1 MKKEMKLKEIL
12 ECIKIDLN
20 CGIDEVN
27 LGISKEECKKVEE
40 VINSIFDVEVED
52 RLFSLED
59 VRIDKGIVYNKLVDY
74 NKNEVIIFND
84 LGMLWY
90 EYSLEDYI
98 RDICER
104 ELGIDCNEVNK
115 YVYEDY
121 NEEDYI

>member
-1 MKKEMKLKEIL
+1 
-12 ECIKIDLN
+12 
-20 CGIDEVN
+20 
-27 LGISKEECKKVEE
+27 
-40 VINSIFDVEVED
+40 
-52 RLFSLED
+52 
-59 VRIDKGIVYNKLVDY
+59 
-74 NKNEVIIFND
+74 
-84 LGMLWY
+84 MLWY

>member
-12 ECIKIDLN
+12 KEIEIDLGYN
-20 CGIDEVN
+20 IEGTGIDDD
-27 LGISKEECKKVEE
+27 ECNKVRE
-40 VINSIFDVEVED
+40 VIKSIFDVEVED

-59 VRIDKGIVYNKLVDY
+59 VRIDKGIVYNKLVEY

-84 LGMLWY
+84 LNMLWY

-98 RDICER
+98 RDMCER

>member
-12 ECIKIDLN
+12 KEIEIDLGYN
-20 CGIDEVN
+20 IEGTGIDDD
-27 LGISKEECKKVEE
+27 ECNKVRE
-40 VINSIFDVEVED
+40 VIKSIFDVEVED

-84 LGMLWY
+84 LNMLWY

>member
-12 ECIKIDLN
+12 KEIEIDLGYN
-20 CGIDEVN
+20 IEGTGINDDECN
-27 LGISKEECKKVEE
+27 KVRE
-40 VINSIFDVEVED
+40 VISSIFDVEVED

-59 VRIDKGIVYNKLVDY
+59 VRIDKGIVYNKLVEY

-84 LGMLWY
+84 LNMLWY

>member
-12 ECIKIDLN
+12 KEIEIDLGYN
-20 CGIDEVN
+20 IEGTGIDDD
-27 LGISKEECKKVEE
+27 ECNKVRE
-40 VINSIFDVEVED
+40 VIKSIFDVEVED

-59 VRIDKGIVYNKLVDY
+59 VRIDKGIVYNKLVEY

-84 LGMLWY
+84 LNMLWY

-104 ELGIDCNEVNK
+104 ELGID
-115 YVYEDY
+115 
-121 NEEDYI
+121 

>member
-12 ECIKIDLN
+12 KEIEIDLGYN
-20 CGIDEVN
+20 IEGTGVDDDECN
-27 LGISKEECKKVEE
+27 KVRE
-40 VINSIFDVEVED
+40 VIKSIFDVEVED

-84 LGMLWY
+84 LNMLWY

>member
-12 ECIKIDLN
+12 KEIEIDLN

-40 VINSIFDVEVED
+40 VISSIFDVEVED

-59 VRIDKGIVYNKLVDY
+59 VRIDKGIVYNKLVEY

-84 LGMLWY
+84 LNMLWY

>member
-12 ECIKIDLN
+12 KEIEIDLGYN
-20 CGIDEVN
+20 IEGTGIDDD
-27 LGISKEECKKVEE
+27 ECNKVRE
-40 VINSIFDVEVED
+40 VIKSIFDVEVED

-59 VRIDKGIVYNKLVDY
+59 VRIDKGIVYNKLVEY

-84 LGMLWY
+84 LNMLWY

>member
-12 ECIKIDLN
+12 KEIEIDLGYN
-20 CGIDEVN
+20 IEGTGINDDECN
-27 LGISKEECKKVEE
+27 KVRE
-40 VINSIFDVEVED
+40 VISSIFDVEVED

-84 LGMLWY
+84 LNMLWY

>member
-12 ECIKIDLN
+12 KEIEIDLGYN
-20 CGIDEVN
+20 IEGTGIDDD
-27 LGISKEECKKVEE
+27 ECKKVRE
-40 VINSIFDVEVED
+40 VIKSIFDVEVED

-59 VRIDKGIVYNKLVDY
+59 VRIDKGIVYNKLVEY

-84 LGMLWY
+84 LNMLWY

>member
-1 MKKEMKLKEIL
+1 MKLKEIL

-20 CGIDEVN
+20 CSIDEVN

-84 LGMLWY
+84 LNMLWY

>member
-1 MKKEMKLKEIL
+1 MKLKEIL
-12 ECIKIDLN
+12 KEIEIDLGYN
-20 CGIDEVN
+20 IEGTGIDDD
-27 LGISKEECKKVEE
+27 ECNKVRE
-40 VINSIFDVEVED
+40 VIKSIFDVEVED

-59 VRIDKGIVYNKLVDY
+59 VRIDKGIVYNKLVEY

-84 LGMLWY
+84 LNMLWY

-98 RDICER
+98 RDMCER

>member
-12 ECIKIDLN
+12 KEIEIDLGYN
-20 CGIDEVN
+20 IEGTGIDDD
-27 LGISKEECKKVEE
+27 ECNKVRE
-40 VINSIFDVEVED
+40 VIKSIFDVEVED

-59 VRIDKGIVYNKLVDY
+59 VRIDKGIVYNKLVEY

-84 LGMLWY
+84 LNMLWY

-98 RDICER
+98 RDMCKN

>member
-12 ECIKIDLN
+12 KKIEIDLGYN
-20 CGIDEVN
+20 IEGTGIDDD
-27 LGISKEECKKVEE
+27 ECNKVRE
-40 VINSIFDVEVED
+40 VIKSIFDVEVED

-59 VRIDKGIVYNKLVDY
+59 VRIDKGIVYNKLVEY

-84 LGMLWY
+84 LNMLWY

>member
-12 ECIKIDLN
+12 KEIEIDLGYN
-20 CGIDEVN
+20 IEGTGIDDD
-27 LGISKEECKKVEE
+27 ECNKVRE
-40 VINSIFDVEVED
+40 VIKSIFDVEVED

-59 VRIDKGIVYNKLVDY
+59 VRIDKGIIYNKLVEY

-84 LGMLWY
+84 LNMLWY